1 MYKNNFL
8 KYVILLSA
16 ITIASFFIYF
26 VLFFYPAYNQSLV
39 QLTNNNVIIISAY
52 LEKKII
58 QSCAEED
65 DISPLSFEKCSQEIN
80 DYVKALNISRMRFF
94 SNAGKVIF
102 SSNKRD
108 IGNFI
113 ENKPFFDKVSKGEIY
128 SRILTQKER
137 KQQNF
142 YKESGI
148 IEVYIPARKKDIFI
162 GAFQI
167 YYDISYQRDQLNQI
181 IITFYSLM
189 IPVIIFLLILILLF
203 ANKASKSMKEA
214 LSIETEANQFKNE
227 FIGSVTHEFRN
238 PLTSIL
244 GFAEMGIKRFNTVPR
259 EALKKYFSL
268 IRDATNQLIPL
279 INDILDLSKLRAGK
293 LTYSMK
299 SQNLLA
305 PIQYIADEFTYLL
318 EDKHLEL
325 NIIHNDINTNAFFDS
340 RRIIQVFR
348 NLLSNAIKFSPENGE
363 ITIRIKKKNI
373 TNKQLPYISKALES
387 IVISIENN
395 GPHINE
401 EDLKHIFQ
409 PFFQSKHRAKEGT
422 GLGLSISNRI
432 ITAHRGLIFAEN
444 KPGEAGTIFYFSIP
458 IRHPIG

>member
-8 KYVILLSA
+8 KYVIFLSA
-16 ITIASFFIYF
+16 ITIASFILYL
-26 VLFFYPAYNQSLV
+26 VLFFSPAYNKSLV
-39 QLTNNNVIIISAY
+39 QLTKNDVIIRSAY

-58 QSCAEED
+58 QLCVEED
-65 DISPLSFEKCSQEIN
+65 DISSLSFEKCSQEIN
-80 DYVKALNISRMRFF
+80 DMAKDLNISKMRFF

-108 IGNFI
+108 IGTEIGNSHI
-113 ENKPFFDKVSKGEIY
+113 FDKVSKGEIY
-128 SRILTQKER
+128 SRILTLQER
-137 KQQNF
+137 KKQNF
-142 YKESGI
+142 YKNLSI
-148 IEVYIPARKKDIFI
+148 IEVYIPVIKQDIFI
-162 GAFQI
+162 GVFQI
-167 YYDISYQRDQLNQI
+167 YYDISYQRQQLNQI
-181 IITFYSLM
+181 ITTFYSFM

-268 IRDATNQLIPL
+268 ISDATNQLIPL
-279 INDILDLSKLRAGK
+279 INDILDLSKLRAGQ

-299 SQNLLA
+299 YQNLLA
-305 PIQYIADEFTYLL
+305 PIQYIATELTCLL
-318 EDKHLEL
+318 EQKHLKL
-325 NIIHNDINTNAFFDS
+325 NIIQNELDTTSFFDL
-340 RRIIQVFR
+340 RRIIQVLR
-348 NLLSNAIKFSPENGE
+348 NLLSNAIKFSSENGE
-363 ITIRIKKKNI
+363 ITIQIKKEDI
-373 TNKQLPYISKALES
+373 TNKQLPFISKALES
-387 IVISIENN
+387 LVISIEND

-409 PFFQSKHRAKEGT
+409 PFFQSKYRAKEGT

-444 KPGEAGTIFYFSIP
+444 KPGATGTIFYFSIP
-458 IRHPIG
+458 IKHPIG